1 MSFLESRSSDKG
13 KLIINQS
20 TQLIYSL
27 YPIKS
32 KIIPQRINGSLN
44 QSAKCSLTQII
55 TNAPRWK
62 EKVDEH
68 ETLLVPEGLGGL
80 HSEAGGGK
88 LGVQHWDRNHP
99 GGGGAVEALPQHDDG
114 ILTSQLRERPC
125 QGKTQHKRET
135 WPRSS

>member
-44 QSAKCSLTQII
+44 QSVKCSFTQII
-55 TNAPRWK
+55 TNAARWK
-62 EKVDEH
+62 EKLDQH
-68 ETLLVPEGLGGL
+68 ETLLVPEGLGGP

-88 LGVQHWDRNHP
+88 LGVEHWDRDHP
-99 GGGGAVEALPQHDDG
+99 WGGGRGASPA
-114 ILTSQLRERPC
+114 
-125 QGKTQHKRET
+125 
-135 WPRSS
+135 